1 MAVEKGKDCIETI
14 SRALECIQQ
23 RKPKAA
29 SKLLA
34 RVKKD
39 GKRLEEFVQAT
50 LEKIEPAEQH
60 YIKKERVLFEE
71 IRELGQS
78 EAEKKEELDTVAVRW
93 DLRIGQLKEEQ
104 KANERKVKQAE
115 DDLQSARERL
125 NDAEQRL
132 EIARTKRDRNKSVG
146 GKLGRTGGALGG
158 AAMGVMFGPLGM
170 VVGALVGR
178 AAGGAVGNAIAEA
191 VSDVDEAT
199 AALDQ
204 AKERSSKCRSKLY
217 ESKDE
222 VAKFI
227 QECNREVSS
236 LRNKISTLNEEINRL
251 KQERERCHKEVGSI
265 KELILFL
272 KEASMFWREFE
283 IAVNSGTGRTDLLQK
298 LIDKAIGKDRP
309 FLVRFFRSRGTQTAV
324 SSFIEAWNE
333 VENSVCEGNLPYIYC
348 RDEDN
353 YLTDQ
358 TTVQSIRA
366 TLEQRRVN
374 ATNTNAKCCKCFC
387 TLL

>member
-1 MAVEKGKDCIETI
+1 MK
-14 SRALECIQQ
+14 
-23 RKPKAA
+23 
-29 SKLLA
+29 
-34 RVKKD
+34 
-39 GKRLEEFVQAT
+39 
-50 LEKIEPAEQH
+50 
-60 YIKKERVLFEE
+60 
-71 IRELGQS
+71 LGQS

-104 KANERKVKQAE
+104 KVNERKVKRAE

-251 KQERERCHKEVGSI
+251 KQERERCHKDVGSI
-265 KELILFL
+265 TELILFL

-353 YLTDQ
+353 YLADQ